1 MKIRLKI
8 SLHYFLGI
16 AATFAT
22 LTALSI
28 SLKAEEGTPEKTAE
42 TKTSASA
49 AATTNATATSSAT
62 ASAGSATSTA
72 TTSPE
77 ARPTSA
83 LPKKKA
89 KKAAVA
95 ENAKLPT
102 KLPPYKGPKR
112 IAIDFEKDSGTHQTT
127 VVARHPLPLEKAM
140 DDEKAAK
147 ETLRMGHET
156 KAKGLAITLP
166 LNKLNSRDLPGAV
179 AIAKP
184 APNDEPVSVL
194 ETVETS
200 MAPLA
205 DEKKILQKPTDEFS
219 DRFLET
225 QKTKNLNLKVRQVSR
240 GNTTAQVADH
250 VDPAVAKVDSPVK
263 VEKKLEAGLSPTL
276 TAEPQP
282 APIDPSNPVLDS
294 ASVTG
299 TTVLNAPLVNT
310 STPIEPVQ
318 TIATQPEP
326 LAEKLAEPPKIV
338 ASERRASHGSNL
350 DLTNSRVYLR
360 GGYLN
365 APYSELESRLK
376 NGASSMGAGIG
387 YALEKDLEVRI
398 STDVSHGMDQSVAVE
413 NIRMITV
420 RGELARFFS
429 VGDISLFA
437 AGGIGYASYNVL
449 SVRSVKGDA
458 ITIKRHANDSAL
470 ALIPAGGARVELTK
484 AIAFEVEFDYLGL
497 VGGAHSAS
505 VGGLEA
511 NAMLGFKF

>member
-8 SLHYFLGI
+8 SPRYFLSI
-16 AATFAT
+16 TVALAT
-22 LTALSI
+22 LTAFSI
-28 SLKAEEGTPEKTAE
+28 SLKAEEKTPEKMAE
-42 TKTSASA
+42 TKASVSAT
-49 AATTNATATSSAT
+49 ATATDATATSS
-62 ASAGSATSTA
+62 ASAGSATSA
-72 TTSPE
+72 AATSPE
-77 ARPTSA
+77 ARPTTT
-83 LPKKKA
+83 LPKKKV

-95 ENAKLPT
+95 ESAKLPT

-112 IAIDFEKDSGTHQTT
+112 ISIDFEKDSGTHQTT

-147 ETLRMGHET
+147 ETMHMGRET

-166 LNKLNSRDLPGAV
+166 LNKLNSRDLPGTGTIV
-179 AIAKP
+179 KP
-184 APNDEPVSVL
+184 ALNDEPVSVL
-194 ETVETS
+194 DTVETA
-200 MAPLA
+200 MAPLV
-205 DEKKILQKPTDEFS
+205 DEKKILQKPIDEFS
-219 DRFLET
+219 DRSLET
-225 QKTKNLNLKVRQVSR
+225 HKTKNLNLKVRQISR
-240 GNTTAQVADH
+240 GKTAAPIADH
-250 VDPAVAKVDSPVK
+250 ADPAVVKVDSPVK
-263 VEKKLEAGLSPTL
+263 VENKLEAGLSPAL

-282 APIDPSNPVLDS
+282 TPIDPSSPVLDS
-294 ASVTG
+294 ASVAG
-299 TTVLNAPLVNT
+299 TPLLNAPIVNV
-310 STPIEPVQ
+310 STPIEPAP
-318 TIATQPEP
+318 TIAAQPEP
-326 LAEKLAEPPKIV
+326 LAEKPAEPPTIV
-338 ASERRASHGSNL
+338 VSERRASHGSNL

-365 APYSELESRLK
+365 APYSELESRLQ

-398 STDVSHGMDQSVAVE
+398 STDVSHGMDQAIAVE

-420 RGELARFFS
+420 RGELARFFQ

-497 VGGAHSAS
+497 VGGSRSAS
-505 VGGLEA
+505 VGGMEA